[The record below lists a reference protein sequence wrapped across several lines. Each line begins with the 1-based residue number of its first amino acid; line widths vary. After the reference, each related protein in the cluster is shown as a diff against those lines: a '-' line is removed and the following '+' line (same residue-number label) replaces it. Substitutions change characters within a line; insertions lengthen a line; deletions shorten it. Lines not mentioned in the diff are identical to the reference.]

1 MDNIVLQFLQNKL
14 AIETSAIVQE
24 HGFSAEKNNPTVF
37 VSLAYDELL
46 AVQQLVNEK
55 LKTPVCKKELPTVT

>member
-24 HGFSAEKNNPTVF
+24 HGFAAENNNPTVF

-46 AVQQLVNEK
+46 AIQSLVNER
-55 LKTPVCKKELPTVT
+55 LQTPICKKELPQ